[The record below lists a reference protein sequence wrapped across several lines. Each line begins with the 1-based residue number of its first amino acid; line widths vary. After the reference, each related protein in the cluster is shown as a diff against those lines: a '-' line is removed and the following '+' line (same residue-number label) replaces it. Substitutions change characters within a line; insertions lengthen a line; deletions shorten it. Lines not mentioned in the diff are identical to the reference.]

1 MYLTKTKKKSALK
14 YFVLLFSILIII
26 LFSYLTY
33 EKYQRKVFLQEI
45 FSERYDISK
54 NKYEVNGVVSH
65 LGYMYSVTLK
75 NEPNIRYIFW
85 VKETDQKYWLL
96 YYTYQVVDENDN
108 SSSNSPDKA
117 LFFEQQQE

>member
-1 MYLTKTKKKSALK
+1 LILNI
-14 YFVLLFSILIII
+14 FIFLFFIILIIF
-26 LFSYLTY
+26 FSYLSY
-33 EKYQRKVFLQEI
+33 EKHQRTVFLQET
-45 FSERYDISK
+45 FSKQYDIPK
-54 NKYEVNGVVSH
+54 NKYEVSGVVSH

-108 SSSNSPDKA
+108 SSSNSPEKA

>member
-1 MYLTKTKKKSALK
+1 LTIKGKKFLILNI
-14 YFVLLFSILIII
+14 FIFLFFIILIIF
-26 LFSYLTY
+26 FSYLSY
-33 EKYQRKVFLQEI
+33 EKHQRTVFLQET
-45 FSERYDISK
+45 FSKQYDIPK
-54 NKYEVNGVVSH
+54 NKYEVSGVVSH

-108 SSSNSPDKA
+108 SSSNSPEKA